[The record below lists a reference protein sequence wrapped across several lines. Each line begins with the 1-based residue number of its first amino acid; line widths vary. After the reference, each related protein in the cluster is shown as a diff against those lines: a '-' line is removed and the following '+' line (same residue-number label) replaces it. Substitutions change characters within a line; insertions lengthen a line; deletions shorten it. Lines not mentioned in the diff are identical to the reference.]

1 MGEHFSSF
9 NCILNVIEQNFRGH
23 YIAKMKIVLIAL
35 LFGICQAKPQ
45 SLEFFE
51 KTQETFGDE
60 FQEKAMDYITGID
73 EAFRGKQTGETD
85 EYGWPVHDYES
96 GLSGAIMDIYRDGEN
111 MYKNLREEVDWEKEM
126 RDFRKAA
133 TDALFKDI
141 GDAVDDVDFEPIKD
155 TTLDF
160 LKHTRD
166 ILQSVDWNMFRAA
179 GK

>member
-1 MGEHFSSF
+1 
-9 NCILNVIEQNFRGH
+9 
-23 YIAKMKIVLIAL
+23 
-35 LFGICQAKPQ
+35 
-45 SLEFFE
+45 
-51 KTQETFGDE
+51 
-60 FQEKAMDYITGID
+60 MDYITGID
-73 EAFRGKQTGETD
+73 EAFHGKQTGETD

-141 GDAVDDVDFEPIKD
+141 
-155 TTLDF
+155 TLDF

-179 GK
+179 GKRVME

>member
-1 MGEHFSSF
+1 MGKKSKVNNWGKIFKYF
-9 NCILNVIEQNFRGH
+9 ALINYLTNFL
-23 YIAKMKIVLIAL
+23 YL
-35 LFGICQAKPQ
+35 
-45 SLEFFE
+45 
-51 KTQETFGDE
+51 
-60 FQEKAMDYITGID
+60 
-73 EAFRGKQTGETD
+73 GETD

-111 MYKNLREEVDWEKEM
+111 MYKNLRHEVDWEKEM

-179 GK
+179 GKRVMEAGKDSISEIHEKVSREPKSE